1 MFSELMELGDME
13 SISVPS
19 YNRPSCDDDVE
30 FYLQDEADVEPW
42 NDLSPMAKLEYAL
55 LMAEA
60 VAVLNNY
67 ENGVIVHD
75 DIQPAQ
81 FLPTKDGLKFVRIH
95 VLLCFAFFAYGQTTH
110 TFAQNDFNRAEIMLY
125 DEDNQEYCQYRNGI
139 GSGDVSD
146 VHFRTVVVR

>member
-1 MFSELMELGDME
+1 MGEEHRLGHEDMESMRMDGAVGAALQPHPLFVDIYGFCALSMFSELMELGDME

-19 YNRPSCDDDVE
+19 YHRPSCDDDVE
-30 FYLQDEADVEPW
+30 FYLQDEDDVEPW
-42 NDLSPMAKLEYAL
+42 NDLSPTAKLEYAL

-60 VAVLNNY
+60 VAVLNNH

-95 VLLCFAFFAYGQTTH
+95 ALWCCAFCALT
-110 TFAQNDFNRAEIMLY
+110 D
-125 DEDNQEYCQYRNGI
+125 D
-139 GSGDVSD
+139 S
-146 VHFRTVVVR
+146 HFCTE